1 MYEVTFD
8 PIAEEKNINLDFL
21 SWLFFLRQ
29 KLIATSLQQTLFVY
43 HVRSEMVWW
52 WSNSTQ
58 VLEITEKMR
67 TCDETVE
74 KEEGSEKKV
83 MDREKLGENYYER
96 TNFSVML
103 LGQQKIKFL
112 RECVRNHT

>member
-1 MYEVTFD
+1 
-8 PIAEEKNINLDFL
+8 
-21 SWLFFLRQ
+21 
-29 KLIATSLQQTLFVY
+29 
-43 HVRSEMVWW
+43 
-52 WSNSTQ
+52 
-58 VLEITEKMR
+58 MR